1 MLVLRRRRRGFTL
14 IEVLVS
20 MAIFGV
26 LSVLA
31 YQALGQT
38 FFNAEELGQRMDRL
52 QAIQRTMRLLGRDL
66 MQTAPRPIRDP
77 YDGPPLPAIRTSATS
92 SFALELTH
100 GGWPNPAGL
109 PRSTLQR
116 VAWRIE
122 DGELVRLH
130 WGVLD
135 ATLNTEPV
143 GTILLDGVVPEQTP
157 DPVLRAERCLR
168 ALVVVQHG
176 VGPPNVHAVVPGQR
190 DGQRAEQGH
199 DQQRRY
205 ERDTGLSA
213 QIHGATSKKR
223 RISPSSLSTRT
234 TSATRGRSL
243 SAVGP

>member
-1 MLVLRRRRRGFTL
+1 MYVSRTRRRGFTL
-14 IEVLVS
+14 IEVLVA

-26 LSVLA
+26 MSVLA

-77 YDGPPLPAIRTSATS
+77 YDGPPLPAIRTSAAS
-92 SFALELTH
+92 LFALELTH

-135 ATLNTEPV
+135 ATLNTDPV
-143 GTILLDGVVPEQTP
+143 GTILLDAVESIEFRYLGANGEWTNQWPPV
-157 DPVLRAERCLR
+157 DPNTQGPTALRLRPRVAEVILVLSDE
-168 ALVVVQHG
+168 G
-176 VGPPNVHAVVPGQR
+176 
-190 DGQRAEQGH
+190 EI
-199 DQQRRY
+199 RRFF
-205 ERDTGLSA
+205 EVA
-213 QIHGATSKKR
+213 
-223 RISPSSLSTRT
+223 P
-234 TSATRGRSL
+234 
-243 SAVGP
+243 